1 MDETVLVPE
10 LVEVEA
16 YRALAEKAAGRTV
29 DRVHAPDAWYLKRG
43 LTARSL
49 RSAVRGRE
57 VQGVRRIGKL
67 LLLDTTGGPTVGL
80 RFGMTGR
87 LHLDGVAG
95 VDRLIYSS
103 NAADPAWERL
113 VLGFADGGR
122 LVVSDPRRLGGVE
135 LDPPEHRLGPDA
147 ATITTAGLRPAL
159 AGSGVDLKA
168 RLMDQSRVAGIGN
181 LLADEILWRAG
192 LSPVRPAGSLTDEEV
207 RRLAGVI
214 RRSVALLVRR
224 GGSHTG
230 DLMAERR
237 PGGVCPADGSD
248 LVRGV
253 VGGRTTW
260 WCPAH
265 QA

>member
-1 MDETVLVPE
+1 VPE

-16 YRALAEKAAGRTV
+16 YRALAASAAGRTV
-29 DRVHAPDAWYLKRG
+29 ERVHAPDAWYLKRG
-43 LTARSL
+43 LTARAL
-49 RSAVRGRE
+49 RSALRGRA
-57 VQGVRRIGKL
+57 VAAVRRIGKL
-67 LLLDTTGGPTVGL
+67 LLLDTAGGPTVGL

-87 LHLDGVAG
+87 LHVDGVAG

-103 NAADPAWERL
+103 NAANPAWERL
-113 VLGFADGGR
+113 VLGFSDGGR

-135 LDPPEHRLGPDA
+135 LDPPEHHLGPDA
-147 ATITTAGLRPAL
+147 AALTTAQLRAAL
-159 AGSGVDLKA
+159 DGSVVDLKA
-168 RLMDQSRVAGIGN
+168 RLMDQSRVAGVGN

-192 LSPVRPAGSLTDEEV
+192 LSPVRPAGSLTEEEL

-214 RRSVALLVRR
+214 RRTVALLIRR

-237 PGGVCPADGSD
+237 PGGACPADGAA

-260 WCPAH
+260 WCPVH
-265 QA
+265 QV

>member
-1 MDETVLVPE
+1 VPE

-16 YRALAEKAAGRTV
+16 YRALAQKAAGRTV
-29 DRVHAPDAWYLKRG
+29 ERVHAPDAWYLKRG
-43 LTARSL
+43 LTAPAL
-49 RSAVRGRE
+49 RSAVGGRE
-57 VQGVRRIGKL
+57 VAAVRRIGKL
-67 LLLDTTGGPTVGL
+67 LLLDTAGGPTVGL

-87 LHLDGVAG
+87 LQLDGVAG

-103 NAADPAWERL
+103 NAANPAWERL
-113 VLGFADGGR
+113 VLGFSDGGR

-147 ATITTAGLRPAL
+147 AGLTTARLRHAL
-159 AGSGVDLKA
+159 SGSVVDLKA
-168 RLMDQSRVAGIGN
+168 RLMDQSRVAGLGN

-192 LSPVRPAGSLTDEEV
+192 LSPVRPAGSLTDGEL

-214 RRSVALLVRR
+214 RRTVALLIRR

-230 DLMAERR
+230 DLMGQRR
-237 PGGVCPADGSD
+237 AGGVCPADGQP
-248 LVRGV
+248 LLRGV

-265 QA
+265 QT

>member
-1 MDETVLVPE
+1 MPE

-16 YRALAEKAAGRTV
+16 YRVLAERAAGRTV
-29 DRVHAPDAWYLKRG
+29 EDVHAPDAWYLKRG
-43 LTARSL
+43 LTARGL
-49 RSAVRGRE
+49 RAAVQGRE
-57 VQGVRRIGKL
+57 VHGVRRIGKL
-67 LLLDTTGGPTVGL
+67 LLLDTAGGPTVGL

-103 NAADPAWERL
+103 NAANPAWERL
-113 VLGFADGGR
+113 VLGFSDGGR

-147 ATITTAGLRPAL
+147 AGLTTAQLRAAV
-159 AGSGVDLKA
+159 AGSVVELKA

-192 LSPVRPAGSLTDEEV
+192 LSPVRPAGSLTDEEL
-207 RRLAGVI
+207 RRLAGTI
-214 RRSVALLVRR
+214 RRTVALLVRR

-230 DLMAERR
+230 DLMPERR
-237 PGGVCPADGSD
+237 PGGACPADGSD

-260 WCPAH
+260 WCPVH
-265 QA
+265 QV

>member
-1 MDETVLVPE
+1 VPE

-16 YRALAEKAAGRTV
+16 YRALAERGVGRTV
-29 DRVHAPDAWYLKRG
+29 EKVHAPDAWYLKRG
-43 LTARSL
+43 LTAPGL
-49 RSAVRGRE
+49 RSALRGRE
-57 VQGVRRIGKL
+57 LTAVRRIGKL
-67 LLLDTTGGPTVGL
+67 LLLDTALGPTVGL

-87 LHLDGVAG
+87 LHLDDVAG
-95 VDRLIYSS
+95 VDQLIYSS
-103 NAADPAWERL
+103 NAANPAWERL
-113 VLGFADGGR
+113 VLGFSDGGR

-147 ATITTAGLRPAL
+147 AAFTTAQLRSAL
-159 AGSGVDLKA
+159 AGSVVDLKA

-192 LSPVRPAGSLTDEEV
+192 LSPLRPAGSLDPGQT
-207 RRLAGVI
+207 RRLAGVV
-214 RRSVALLVRR
+214 RRTVALLGVR

-230 DLMAERR
+230 DLMPERR
-237 PGGVCPADGSD
+237 PGGRCPADGAE
-248 LVRGV
+248 LVRGT

-260 WCPAH
+260 WCPLH

>member
-1 MDETVLVPE
+1 MPE
-10 LVEVEA
+10 LIEVEA
-16 YRALAEKAAGRTV
+16 YRVLAEKAAGRTV
-29 DRVHAPDAWYLKRG
+29 GRVHAPDAWYLKRG
-43 LTARSL
+43 LTARVL

-57 VQGVRRIGKL
+57 VAGVRRIGKL
-67 LLLDTTGGPTVGL
+67 LLLDTAGGPTVGL

-87 LHLDGVAG
+87 LHVDGVAG

-103 NAADPAWERL
+103 NAANPAWERL
-113 VLGFADGGR
+113 VLGFSDGGR
-122 LVVSDPRRLGGVE
+122 LVLTDPRRLGGVE

-147 ATITTAGLRPAL
+147 STLTTTQLRPAL
-159 AGSGVDLKA
+159 DGSVVELKA

-192 LSPVRPAGSLTDEEV
+192 LSPLRPAGSLSDAEL

-214 RRSVALLVRR
+214 RRTVALLVRR

-237 PGGVCPADGSD
+237 GGGVCPADGSP
-248 LVRGV
+248 LVRDV

>member
-1 MDETVLVPE
+1 MPE

-16 YRALAEKAAGRTV
+16 YRALADGARGRTV
-29 DRVHAPDAWYLKRG
+29 AEVDAPDAWYLKRG
-43 LTARSL
+43 LTARAL
-49 RSAVRGRE
+49 RAALAGRE
-57 VQGVRRIGKL
+57 VVDVRRVGKL
-67 LLLDTTGGPTVGL
+67 LLLDTTGPTLGL

-95 VDRLIYSS
+95 VERLIYSS
-103 NAADPAWERL
+103 NAANPAWERL
-113 VLGFADGGR
+113 SLYFTDGGR
-122 LVVSDPRRLGGVE
+122 LVVTDPRRLGGVE
-135 LDPPEHRLGPDA
+135 LDPPEHLLGPDA
-147 ATITTAGLRPAL
+147 AGLTTTQLRAAL
-159 AGSGVDLKA
+159 DSSVLALKA

-192 LSPVRPAGSLTDEEV
+192 LSPLRPAGSLDPDES

-214 RRSVALLVRR
+214 RRTVALLGLR

-230 DLMAERR
+230 DLMPERR
-237 PGGVCPADGSD
+237 AGGRCPADGAE

-260 WCPAH
+260 WCPVH

>member
-1 MDETVLVPE
+1 MPE

-16 YRALAEKAAGRTV
+16 YRALAERGIGRTV
-29 DRVHAPDAWYLKRG
+29 EKVHAPDAWYLKGG
-43 LTARSL
+43 LTAPAL
-49 RSAVRGRE
+49 RSAMRGRE
-57 VQGVRRIGKL
+57 LVAVRRIGKL
-67 LLLDTTGGPTVGL
+67 LLLDTAGGPTVGL

-103 NAADPAWERL
+103 NAANPAWERL
-113 VLGFADGGR
+113 ALGFSDGGR

-147 ATITTAGLRPAL
+147 AALPAAQLRRAL
-159 AGSGVDLKA
+159 AGSVVDLKA

-192 LSPVRPAGSLTDEEV
+192 LSPVRPAGSLTDDEV

-214 RRSVALLVRR
+214 RRTVALLVRR

-237 PGGVCPADGSD
+237 RGGVCPADGVD

-265 QA
+265 QT